1 MLARGTGLSQLN
13 LTSESKPCY
22 STPQKIRIILAD
34 DHPMV
39 RQALRMWLE
48 KQPDFEIV
56 AEVSN
61 GEEAAKLAI
70 DLVPDVIVMDINMPV
85 LNGLEA
91 TRRIAEKCP
100 DVNVLVLTVYDDNE
114 HILNILRA
122 GAAGYLTKS
131 VSNAELIQ
139 SIRSLAAGDTV
150 LSRSVSKNL
159 INYIF
164 SNIKSATI
172 SRTTIDKLTSKE
184 LEILKLMA
192 KGISDK
198 EIAIKLGLSIRSVK
212 SYNHNLFLK
221 LDVNAR
227 TEAIAISLRAGILNL
242 KDLE

>member
-1 MLARGTGLSQLN
+1 
-13 LTSESKPCY
+13 
-22 STPQKIRIILAD
+22 
-34 DHPMV
+34 
-39 RQALRMWLE
+39 
-48 KQPDFEIV
+48 
-56 AEVSN
+56 
-61 GEEAAKLAI
+61 
-70 DLVPDVIVMDINMPV
+70 MPV

-100 DVNVLVLTVYDDNE
+100 DVNILVLTVYDDNE

-139 SIRSLAAGDTV
+139 SIRSLAAGETV
-150 LSRSVSKNL
+150 LSRSVSQSL

-164 SNIKSATI
+164 SNIKSTTA
-172 SRTTIDKLTSKE
+172 SRTAIDKLTSKE

-192 KGISDK
+192 RGTSNK
-198 EIAIKLGLSIRSVK
+198 EIAVKLGLSLRSVK
-212 SYNHNLFLK
+212 SYIVNLFLK
-221 LDVNAR
+221 LDVNSR

>member
-1 MLARGTGLSQLN
+1 MNT
-13 LTSESKPCY
+13 TSESPL
-22 STPQKIRIILAD
+22 SNFTSQKIRIMLAD

-56 AEVSN
+56 AEACD
-61 GEEAAKLAI
+61 GEEATKLAI
-70 DLVPDVIVMDINMPV
+70 DLVPDVIVMDINMPR

-91 TRRIAEKCP
+91 TKQIVEKYP
-100 DVNVLVLTVYDDNE
+100 DINVLVLTVYDDNE

-122 GAAGYLTKS
+122 GASGYLTKS

-139 SIRSLAAGDTV
+139 SIRSLAAGETV
-150 LSRSVSKNL
+150 LSRSVSQSL
-159 INYIF
+159 VNYIF

-172 SRTTIDKLTSKE
+172 PRTTIDKLTSKE

-192 KGISDK
+192 RGTSNK
-198 EIAIKLGLSIRSVK
+198 EIALKLDLSLRSVK
-212 SYNHNLFLK
+212 SYIVNLFLK
-221 LDVNAR
+221 LDVSSR
-227 TEAIAISLRAGILNL
+227 TEAIAVSLRAGILSL